1 MNTKLLGNT
10 GIHLPVIGLGT
21 WQYRGGVEA
30 LRRGIELGAN
40 FIDTAEMDGDESI
53 VGDAVSGQRD
63 QVFIA
68 TKVLGSNLRYHEV
81 IDAATNSLTRLNT
94 DHIDLYQVHWF
105 NKNVPIA
112 ETMVAMEHLVDQGRV
127 RNIGVSNFSVSQLRE
142 AQEAMN
148 KYQIVS
154 NQVLY
159 SLASRHIESG
169 LMSYCEDNQITIIA
183 YSPLD
188 QGGLASRFH
197 LRRRNSIKVLKQ
209 VAVETEKTMAQVA
222 LAWCISHSNVVAI
235 PKTDKVE
242 RVEENCE
249 ASTLTLTLAQ
259 TKALE
264 DAFR

>member
-40 FIDTAEMDGDESI
+40 FIDTAEMYGNESV
-53 VGDAVSGQRD
+53 VGDAINGQRD

-68 TKVLGSNLRYHEV
+68 TKVLGSNLRYHEI
-81 IDAATNSLTRLNT
+81 IDAATNSLKRLNT
-94 DHIDLYQVHWF
+94 DYIDLYQVHWF
-105 NKNVPIA
+105 NRNVPIA

-127 RNIGVSNFSVSQLRE
+127 RYIGVSNFSVSQLKE

-159 SLASRHIESG
+159 SLANRDIESG
-169 LMSYCEDNQITIIA
+169 LMSYCEDNQVTVIA

-188 QGGLASRFH
+188 QGGLASRLH
-197 LRRRNSIKVLKQ
+197 LRRRNSIKVLKH

-235 PKTDKVE
+235 PKTDRVE
-242 RVEENCE
+242 RVKENCD
-249 ASTLTLTLAQ
+249 ASQLTLTLAQ
-259 TKALE
+259 TEALE
-264 DAFR
+264 NAFR